1 RSEAFTTVHL
11 AQGTPRPRISVVLS
25 SSTEVRT
32 IRDACEVLRRLDYPK
47 YEVIVVDDGSTDD
60 TAAIASQYDVRL
72 IRTPNRGPSS
82 ARNTGLAAA
91 TGEIVAYLDD
101 DAYPDPHWLTYL
113 AATFLSTSHVGV
125 GGPNIAHDG
134 DGPIAECVA
143 RAP

>member
-1 RSEAFTTVHL
+1 
-11 AQGTPRPRISVVLS
+11 
-25 SSTEVRT
+25 
-32 IRDACEVLRRLDYPK
+32 
-47 YEVIVVDDGSTDD
+47 STDD

-72 IRTPNRGPSS
+72 IRTPNRGLSS

-125 GGPNIAHDG
+125 GRPNIAPAG
-134 DGPIAECVA
+134 DGPIAGGDVRQRRTVRGGVPARWRGARRGRRGAVPVA
-143 RAP
+143 V